1 MTREDL
7 RDYKNNQLWIEG
19 RLEYIEEYKTNITNI
34 TAVLSDMPRGSREVE
49 DSMAEKVAKLI
60 DTIEELLT
68 RVLEENGKQKAIL
81 EQLDKVEQP
90 YKLILEKVY
99 IQGKSLVTTAS
110 EMNYTYEYM
119 RKMNGMA
126 LRKFDKTC
134 KMSQKVTEKHI

>member
-34 TAVLSDMPRGSREVE
+34 TAVLSDMPKGSKEVE

-60 DTIEELLT
+60 DTIEELLA
-68 RVLEENGKQKAIL
+68 RVLKENEKQKLIL
-81 EQLDKVEQP
+81 KQLDKVEQP

-99 IQGKSLVTTAS
+99 IQGKTLVTTAS
-110 EMNYTYEYM
+110 EMDYSYEHM
-119 RKMNGMA
+119 KHMNGIA
-126 LRKFDKTC
+126 LLKFDE
-134 KMSQKVTEKHI
+134 MEERQ

>member
-60 DTIEELLT
+60 DTIEELLA
-68 RVLEENGKQKAIL
+68 RVLEENEKQKLIL
-81 EQLDKVEQP
+81 KQLDKVEQP

-99 IQGKSLVTTAS
+99 IQGKTLVTTAS
-110 EMNYTYEYM
+110 EMDYSYEHM
-119 RKMNGMA
+119 KHMNGIA
-126 LRKFDKTC
+126 LLKFDNVDTK
-134 KMSQKVTEKHI
+134 SY

>member
-34 TAVLSDMPRGSREVE
+34 TAVLSDKPKGSKEVE

-60 DTIEELLT
+60 DTIEELLA
-68 RVLEENGKQKAIL
+68 RVLEENEKQKLIL
-81 EQLDKVEQP
+81 KQLDKVEQP

-99 IQGKSLVTTAS
+99 IQGKTLVTTAS
-110 EMNYTYEYM
+110 EMDYSYEHM
-119 RKMNGMA
+119 KHMNGIA
-126 LRKFDKTC
+126 LLKFDE
-134 KMSQKVTEKHI
+134 TEERQ